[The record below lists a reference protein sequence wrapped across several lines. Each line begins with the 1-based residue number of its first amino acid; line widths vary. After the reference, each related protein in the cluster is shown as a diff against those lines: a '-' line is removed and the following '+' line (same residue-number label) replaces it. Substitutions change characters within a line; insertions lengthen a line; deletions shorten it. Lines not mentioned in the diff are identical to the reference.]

1 VRIRAP
7 RVVRRLVALVTWNT
21 RDRDMDREMTFHLE
35 SIAREYVRSG
45 MSEEDAALAARRRFG
60 SVVRLK
66 EQGHDVRSV
75 RVIEDLVRDARHMG
89 RGLRRSPGFAI
100 AVVLTLAIGIGAN
113 TAIFSVVDQ
122 LLLRPLPYPDGD
134 ELVKVSEVVATGAP
148 EVSPANWLDWQRES
162 RAFRALAAWRIA
174 PDGVTLTGVGEPT
187 QLNAQIVSAE
197 FFSVLGVGPALGR
210 TLSEGDDRPNSPR
223 VLVLSH
229 RLWQQRFG
237 GDPNVIGR
245 LVQVN
250 DRPAEIVGVMPANF
264 AFVYP
269 DNDVWAAFRLNRN
282 EPWRQTAGRFLHV
295 VGRLEQRSTLA
306 AARTELEA
314 IARRLAREYEFNKN
328 TSVKLVPLREELTG
342 QVHTALVALYGAVVL
357 LLVIACLNVANLLLA
372 RSASRRREIA
382 IRISLG
388 AGRVAIIRQ
397 LLVESLLLSIA
408 GGALGVA
415 LACWSLD
422 ALLAASPVDLLRVPG
437 LSVDAR
443 VLLYALGLALS
454 TGVIVGLVPAVAVL
468 RHSVVASMRMR
479 GSTVTHATRVRQT
492 LVVGQVAMT
501 VVLLCGAGLLVRTV
515 VGMNRADSGFDK
527 QDLLMM
533 DVTLPGARYTE
544 EQEMA
549 FYRQAVAAL
558 RTLPGVSSAT
568 AASSLPVIQSPKARA
583 EFHVLGTAE
592 LPISDRPTAV
602 IRIVMPGYFRTLRIP
617 VLQGREFSDADD
629 ASPAPG
635 VVINE
640 AFAKAFLSNV
650 EPLTVSLTVRFREQ
664 PYAPV
669 IGVVGDVRE
678 GSIRDSAQPT
688 VFYANRQV
696 PQDMMTLLVRAPHAE
711 MLARPAVAALHALD
725 PNLPVTNVRTV
736 ESAFAESVVRERLSA
751 MVSGAFA
758 LSGLLVASL
767 GLYALLAFF
776 VTERTKEIGLRIAL
790 GAHVSRVTRSVVG
803 GGLRLVGIG
812 AVVGVGL
819 SMLLL
824 RSLGALLY
832 GVTMYDPSTYMG
844 VVTLLCAVGGLA
856 SYVPGR
862 RAARVDPHVALR
874 QD

>member
-1 VRIRAP
+1 
-7 RVVRRLVALVTWNT
+7 
-21 RDRDMDREMTFHLE
+21 
-35 SIAREYVRSG
+35 
-45 MSEEDAALAARRRFG
+45 
-60 SVVRLK
+60 
-66 EQGHDVRSV
+66 
-75 RVIEDLVRDARHMG
+75 
-89 RGLRRSPGFAI
+89 
-100 AVVLTLAIGIGAN
+100 
-113 TAIFSVVDQ
+113 
-122 LLLRPLPYPDGD
+122 
-134 ELVKVSEVVATGAP
+134 
-148 EVSPANWLDWQRES
+148 
-162 RAFRALAAWRIA
+162 
-174 PDGVTLTGVGEPT
+174 
-187 QLNAQIVSAE
+187 
-197 FFSVLGVGPALGR
+197 
-210 TLSEGDDRPNSPR
+210 
-223 VLVLSH
+223 
-229 RLWQQRFG
+229 
-237 GDPNVIGR
+237 
-245 LVQVN
+245 
-250 DRPAEIVGVMPANF
+250 
-264 AFVYP
+264 
-269 DNDVWAAFRLNRN
+269 
-282 EPWRQTAGRFLHV
+282 
-295 VGRLEQRSTLA
+295 
-306 AARTELEA
+306 
-314 IARRLAREYEFNKN
+314 
-328 TSVKLVPLREELTG
+328 
-342 QVHTALVALYGAVVL
+342 
-357 LLVIACLNVANLLLA
+357 
-372 RSASRRREIA
+372 
-382 IRISLG
+382 
-388 AGRVAIIRQ
+388 
-397 LLVESLLLSIA
+397 
-408 GGALGVA
+408 
-415 LACWSLD
+415 
-422 ALLAASPVDLLRVPG
+422 
-437 LSVDAR
+437 
-443 VLLYALGLALS
+443 
-454 TGVIVGLVPAVAVL
+454 
-468 RHSVVASMRMR
+468 
-479 GSTVTHATRVRQT
+479 

-767 GLYALLAFF
+767 GLYALLAFL

>member
-1 VRIRAP
+1 
-7 RVVRRLVALVTWNT
+7 
-21 RDRDMDREMTFHLE
+21 
-35 SIAREYVRSG
+35 
-45 MSEEDAALAARRRFG
+45 MS
-60 SVVRLK
+60 
-66 EQGHDVRSV
+66 
-75 RVIEDLVRDARHMG
+75 
-89 RGLRRSPGFAI
+89 
-100 AVVLTLAIGIGAN
+100 
-113 TAIFSVVDQ
+113 
-122 LLLRPLPYPDGD
+122 
-134 ELVKVSEVVATGAP
+134 
-148 EVSPANWLDWQRES
+148 
-162 RAFRALAAWRIA
+162 
-174 PDGVTLTGVGEPT
+174 
-187 QLNAQIVSAE
+187 
-197 FFSVLGVGPALGR
+197 
-210 TLSEGDDRPNSPR
+210 
-223 VLVLSH
+223 
-229 RLWQQRFG
+229 
-237 GDPNVIGR
+237 
-245 LVQVN
+245 
-250 DRPAEIVGVMPANF
+250 
-264 AFVYP
+264 
-269 DNDVWAAFRLNRN
+269 WAAS
-282 EPWRQTAGRFLHV
+282 EPGR
-295 VGRLEQRSTLA
+295 TLA
-306 AARTELEA
+306 AARTEMEA
-314 IARRLAREYEFNKN
+314 IARRLAGEYEFNKN

-342 QVHTALVALYGAVVL
+342 QVHTALVLLYGAVAL

-382 IRISLG
+382 IRTSLG
-388 AGRVAIIRQ
+388 AGRLAIIRQ

-408 GGALGVA
+408 GGAFGVA
-415 LACWSLD
+415 LARWSLD
-422 ALLAASPVDLLRVPG
+422 ALLAAAPVDLLRVPE
-437 LSVDAR
+437 LFVDAR

-468 RHSVVASMRMR
+468 RHSIVTSMRMR
-479 GSTVTHATRVRQT
+479 GSTVTHASRVRQT

-527 QDLLMM
+527 QDLLTM
-533 DVTLPGARYTE
+533 DVALPGARYTD
-544 EQEMA
+544 EQGMA
-549 FYRQAVAAL
+549 FYRLAVAAL

-568 AASSLPVIQSPKARA
+568 AASSLPVIGSPKARA

-592 LPISDRPTAV
+592 LPASERPTAV

-617 VLQGREFSDADD
+617 VLQGREFTDADD

-635 VVINE
+635 VVVNE

-650 EPLTVSLTVRFREQ
+650 EPLTVSLTVRLREQ

-711 MLARPAVAALHALD
+711 TLARPAIAALHALD

-736 ESAFAESVVRERLSA
+736 ESAFAESVARERLSA

-767 GLYALLAFF
+767 GLYALLAFL

-790 GAHVSRVTRSVVG
+790 GAPVSLVTRSVVG

-812 AVVGVGL
+812 VAVGVGL
-819 SMLLL
+819 AILLL

-832 GVTMYDPSTYMG
+832 GVTLYDPSTYVS
-844 VVTLLCAVGGLA
+844 VVALLCAVGGLA

-874 QD
+874 HD